1 PSRSCTMADDN
12 SPQPRD
18 RVFLDFNFYD
28 NVGAGV
34 ARRLGI
40 DLHGVDIY
48 RENFGFEKTFFDN
61 SASIGLRLPLNTLS
75 SESNTA
81 GMGGTDTD
89 IGDLTTIFKYAFW
102 QDPESGTLLSG
113 GVAITV
119 PTGPGHFAGSSIP
132 TQHVTV
138 LQP

>member
-1 PSRSCTMADDN
+1 DQVPITAIAFAPPQNPLGQPRGSILAPPSRSYKMADDN

-102 QDPESGTLLSG
+102 
-113 GVAITV
+113 
-119 PTGPGHFAGSSIP
+119 
-132 TQHVTV
+132 
-138 LQP
+138 